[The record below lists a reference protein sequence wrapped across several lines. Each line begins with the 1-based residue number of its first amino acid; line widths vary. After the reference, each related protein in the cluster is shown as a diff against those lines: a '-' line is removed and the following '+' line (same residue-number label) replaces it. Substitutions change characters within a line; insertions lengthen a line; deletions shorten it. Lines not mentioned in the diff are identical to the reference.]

1 VDGADV
7 ELVSTSAPTISPPAA
22 RDVLSRRPDMT
33 DSPRHERPDE
43 RDLEGLRSDHAGTAA
58 EGAITSPAPVA
69 DSDAEPPVDTEIARD
84 AEQMRGD
91 EVPADD
97 PTRSGQQGSQLG
109 SAGGGYG
116 SGSAYGSSGGTPDG
130 EPGDPKAG
138 PGPQTDW
145 LRGAPGEGPTS
156 GAGPDPS
163 VERGRGGAATD
174 GAPSDAL
181 GE

>member
-1 VDGADV
+1 
-7 ELVSTSAPTISPPAA
+7 
-22 RDVLSRRPDMT
+22 MT
-33 DSPRHERPDE
+33 ESPRHERPDE
-43 RDLEGLRSDHAGTAA
+43 RDLDGLRSDHAGTAP

-69 DSDAEPPVDTEIARD
+69 NSDAEPPVDTEIARD
-84 AEQMRGD
+84 AEQMRRG
-91 EVPADD
+91 EMPADD
-97 PTRSGQQGSQLG
+97 PTRSGQQGGQLG

-130 EPGDPKAG
+130 ERGDPKAG

-156 GAGPDPS
+156 GAGPDQS
-163 VERGRGGAATD
+163 AQRDRGDAATD